1 MWLKRIQSK
10 PITYKDPAYHLWK
23 QQQVKITFATSNTL
37 KMKSKQSLNSHSNVI
52 VVIASM
58 NMLTPT
64 DVIITQSF
72 ENFPST
78 VVV

>member
-1 MWLKRIQSK
+1 MVKTFHSK

-23 QQQVKITFATSNTL
+23 QQQVKITSASSNTL
-37 KMKSKQSLNSHSNVI
+37 RMKSKQSLNSHSNVI
-52 VVIASM
+52 VVKASM

-64 DVIITQSF
+64 DVIITQSL
-72 ENFPST
+72 ENVPST